1 MLKFGKIDAIQ
12 PETGRARVRFEDN
25 GMVSDWI
32 PMVVRKSKAD
42 KDFYMFDVGDHV
54 ACTMDERC
62 ENGIIHGAIYDD
74 TNKPSGVT
82 ADTVGVQFSDG
93 SKVTFDRATGK
104 YTVDMKGEVTLKS
117 VSKVKVDCN
126 LEVAGNITAQGI
138 TASGDV
144 NANGDVIGNNV
155 KAVVEVTA
163 KYNTLPSRLTTH
175 MHPTAAPG
183 PPSPPTPGT

>member
-32 PMVVRKSKAD
+32 PVVVRKSKAD
-42 KDFYMFDVGDHV
+42 KDFFMFDVGDHV
-54 ACTMDERC
+54 ACSMDEHC

-74 TNKPSGVT
+74 ANKPSGVT
-82 ADTVGVQFSDG
+82 GDTVGVEFSDG

-104 YTVDMKGEVTLKS
+104 YTIDMKGEVTIKGT
-117 VSKVKVDCN
+117 SKVKITCD
-126 LEVAGNITAQGI
+126 LEVTGKI
-138 TASGDV
+138 TASGEIKATGQIQSD
-144 NANGDVIGNNV
+144 GN
-155 KAVVEVTA
+155 VVAGAATPATKVTLLA
-163 KYNTLPSRLTTH
+163 H

-183 PPSPPTPGT
+183 PPSPPTPGI